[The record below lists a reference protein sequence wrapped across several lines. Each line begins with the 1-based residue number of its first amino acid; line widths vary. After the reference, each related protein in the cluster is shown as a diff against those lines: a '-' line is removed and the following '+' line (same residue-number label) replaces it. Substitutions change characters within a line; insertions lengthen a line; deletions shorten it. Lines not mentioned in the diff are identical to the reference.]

1 MKIYLIRHG
10 ESTSDIK
17 QRYDGDYDDH
27 LTEKGKKEAEVVA
40 QKMLDRSITH
50 IFSSSR
56 IRAIETSEIIA
67 TKLGVPII
75 VMDDLKEQDI
85 YTAFQELSINAPE
98 EEYRRL
104 GEIQITRENA
114 PKGTEAY
121 EDFKIRVIS
130 SFMSIASRQSDNI
143 IIVTHGGPIRCIF
156 REFIKSSE
164 LKKISNGAIVELEK
178 TDTGYILKTLDGVLI
193 SDDLQS

>member
-1 MKIYLIRHG
+1 MKIYLVRHG

-27 LTEKGKKEAEVVA
+27 LTEKGKKEAAVVA
-40 QKMLDRSITH
+40 QKMLNRNIAH

-56 IRAIETSEIIA
+56 IRAVETSEIIA
-67 TKLGVPII
+67 HTLGLHIT

-85 YTAFQELSINAPE
+85 YTAFQQLSIHAPE

-121 EDFKIRVIS
+121 EDFKIRVIN
-130 SFMSIASRQSDNI
+130 SFMSIARAQSDNI
-143 IIVTHGGPIRCIF
+143 IIVTHGGPIRCVF
-156 REFIKSSE
+156 REFIHSCE

-178 TDTGYILKTLDGVLI
+178 IDQGYMLKSFDDGLM
-193 SDDLQS
+193 Q